1 MYEQSKKLYSE
12 AEKLIPGGVNS
23 PVRAMKSIMHQPLF
37 IARGEGS
44 RIFDVDGHSYIDY
57 VGSWGALIL
66 GHAHPKI
73 VEIINERASK
83 GTSFGAPTELEIEM
97 ARLLTGAVPSV
108 DVVRMVNS
116 GTEAVMSALRVARGY
131 TGREKVIKF
140 TGCYHGHCDSFLIKA
155 GSGVATLG
163 CPDSPG
169 VTEGTAKDTIALP
182 FNDLRAVKEVFNSC
196 GEDIAAVIVEPVA
209 GNMGLVLPKPGY
221 LQGLR
226 DITAKYGA
234 LLIFDEVI
242 TGFRVTYGGA
252 QDLFKI
258 QPDLT
263 TLGKIIGGGLPV
275 GAYGGK
281 LEIME
286 QVAPCGPVY
295 QAGTLSGNPLAMAVG
310 IETLKLINK
319 PGFYE
324 SLSIKREKLAAGMAS
339 AAAAHKIAIQQ
350 SGIGSMFG
358 TFFSDQ
364 GVTDFDSAKL
374 ADSESFKVFFRILLK
389 EGVYIAPSQFETGFV
404 SSAHTEEDI
413 ALTIAAAD
421 KAFVAVQKYLD
432 DQQKSS
438 KIIS

>member
-1 MYEQSKKLYSE
+1 MYEQSKKLYGE
-12 AEKLIPGGVNS
+12 AEKLMPGGVNS

-44 RIFDVDGHSYIDY
+44 RIFDVDGNSYIDY

-66 GHAHPKI
+66 GHAHPQI
-73 VEIINERASK
+73 VETISKRASE

-108 DVVRMVNS
+108 EVVRMVNS

-182 FNDLRAVKEVFNSC
+182 FNDLGAVKEAFKKC

-226 DITAKYGA
+226 DITAEHGA

-242 TGFRVTYGGA
+242 TGFRVAYGGA
-252 QDLFKI
+252 QDHFNI
-258 QPDLT
+258 DPDLT

-281 LEIME
+281 FEIMD

-324 SLSIKREKLAAGMAS
+324 NLSLKGEKLAVGVGA
-339 AAAAHKIAIQQ
+339 AAAAHKITIRQ

-358 TFFSDQ
+358 TFFSSEK
-364 GVTDFDSAKL
+364 VTDFDSAKL
-374 ADSESFKVFFRILLK
+374 ADSESFKVFFRTLLA

-421 KAFVAVQKYLD
+421 KAFAAVRKYLD
-432 DQQKSS
+432 DQHKSS

>member
-1 MYEQSKKLYSE
+1 MYEQSKKLFSE

-23 PVRAMKSIMHQPLF
+23 PVRAMKKIMHQPLF
-37 IARGEGS
+37 IERGEGS
-44 RIFDVDGHSYIDY
+44 RVYDADGNSYIDY
-57 VGSWGALIL
+57 VCSWGALVL
-66 GHAHPKI
+66 GHAHPQI
-73 VEIINERASK
+73 VKTISETASR
-83 GTSFGAPTELEIEM
+83 GTSFGAPTVLEIEM
-97 ARLLTGAVPSV
+97 ARLITEAVPAV
-108 DVVRMVNS
+108 EVVRMVNS

-182 FNDLRAVKEVFNSC
+182 FNNLEAVKEAFNAC
-196 GEDIAAVIVEPVA
+196 GEEIAAVIVEPVA

-221 LQGLR
+221 LEGLR
-226 DITAKYGA
+226 KITAKHGA

-242 TGFRVTYGGA
+242 TGFRVAYGGA
-252 QDLFKI
+252 QQYFDLE
-258 QPDLT
+258 PDLT
-263 TLGKIIGGGLPV
+263 TMGKIIGGGLPV

-281 LEIME
+281 REVME

-310 IETLKLINK
+310 IETLKLINQ

-324 SLSIKREKLAAGMAS
+324 QLDAKREKLAKGVAS
-339 AAAAHKIAIQQ
+339 AAASHNIAIQQ

-358 TFFSDQ
+358 TFFSSQ
-364 GVTDFDSAKL
+364 KVSDFESAML
-374 ADSESFKVFFRILLK
+374 ADGESFKVFFRALLK

-404 SSAHTEEDI
+404 SAAHSEEDI
-413 ALTIAAAD
+413 EATIAAAD
-421 KAFVAVQKYLD
+421 RAFAAVRQHLD
-432 DQQKSS
+432 ERQKSA
-438 KIIS
+438 